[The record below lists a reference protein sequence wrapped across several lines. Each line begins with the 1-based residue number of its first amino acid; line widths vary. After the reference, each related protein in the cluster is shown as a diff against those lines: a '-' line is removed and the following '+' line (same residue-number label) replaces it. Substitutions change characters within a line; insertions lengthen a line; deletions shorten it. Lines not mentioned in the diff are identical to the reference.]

1 MRFARYL
8 KKWLVGMVAAWLDGE
23 VVNNVILV
31 LIGEQGA
38 GEFMPVALAL
48 QIISANIAQKLST
61 VVLGRAFV
69 EQGFPKVM
77 QHHVR
82 GYLVVRR
89 SAEEMMAMRR
99 MTARAS
105 MEEQVTDGTDIF

>member
-1 MRFARYL
+1 
-8 KKWLVGMVAAWLDGE
+8 
-23 VVNNVILV
+23 
-31 LIGEQGA
+31 
-38 GEFMPVALAL
+38 MPGFVK
-48 QIISANIAQKLST
+48 IVKNNIAQKLST